1 MGHKDGKVYLSSPE
15 TVVKSAIKGF
25 ISHDDSD
32 KFYLNRNEYLDAIA
46 LAMQDEYETI
56 VNSGIKLQLDCPDLA
71 LSRHMT
77 FKSESDK
84 DFVKIAYENME
95 ILNQSSYMP

>member
-1 MGHKDGKVYLSSPE
+1 
-15 TVVKSAIKGF
+15 
-25 ISHDDSD
+25 
-32 KFYLNRNEYLDAIA
+32 
-46 LAMQDEYETI
+46 MQDEYETI

-77 FKSESDK
+77 FKTESDE

-95 ILNQSSYMP
+95 ILNQSLENIPSQMLRLHVCWGNYEGPHTVSYTHLTLPTTPYV